1 MLQCLRP
8 QVQLLET
15 TVTKNEH
22 KTITK
27 PLPWKRFFYFR
38 PMNIPAF
45 LEKGDKVAIVAT
57 AKRLESDFSSGL
69 SQLEGWGL
77 NVIVGKNVNKQ
88 HGYFA
93 GTDEEK
99 VNDLQ
104 QALDDA
110 SIRAIIF
117 ARGGY
122 GTTRILE
129 QLDFTSYLTKPKW
142 LVGFSDLTSI
152 LLQSSA
158 LEIPCIHGAVA
169 VTIGRDQ
176 VSDDSLRDLLFG
188 RLNFD
193 YPLMQSSL
201 TCAGECSGKIVG
213 GNLSLVYESIG
224 AANEIETE
232 GNILFLEDVGEAK
245 YSIDRMM
252 NKLKRVGKLDGL
264 SGAIIGSFN
273 QISDGQ
279 SYFKESTE
287 EILLN
292 YLSPLNIPVGI
303 GLQAGHE
310 DRNYPLV
317 IGMDCNVKI
326 SSERL
331 SIEYLK

>member
-1 MLQCLRP
+1 
-8 QVQLLET
+8 
-15 TVTKNEH
+15 
-22 KTITK
+22 
-27 PLPWKRFFYFR
+27 
-38 PMNIPAF
+38 MNIPNF

-57 AKRLESDFSSGL
+57 AKRLERDFSGGL
-69 SQLEGWGL
+69 NKLKAWGL
-77 NVIVGKNVNKQ
+77 NVMVGKNVHNR

-93 GTDEEK
+93 GSDEEK
-99 VNDLQ
+99 VIDLQ
-104 QALDDA
+104 QALDDP
-110 SIRAIIF
+110 SIKAIIF

-129 QLDFTSYLTKPKW
+129 QLDFTSYFTKSKW

-158 LEIPCIHGAVA
+158 LEVPCIHGPVA
-169 VTIGRDQ
+169 ITIGRDE
-176 VSDDSLRDLLFG
+176 VSDHNLKDLLFG

-193 YPLMQSSL
+193 YPLIQSSL
-201 TCAGECSGKIVG
+201 TNAGECSGKIVG
-213 GNLSLVYESIG
+213 GNLSMVYESIG

-252 NKLKRVGKLDGL
+252 NKLRRVGKLDGL
-264 SGAIIGSFN
+264 SGAVIGSFN
-273 QISDGQ
+273 SISDDQ

-287 EILLN
+287 QILME
-292 YLSPLNIPVGI
+292 YLSPLNIPVAF

-310 DRNYPLV
+310 NRNYPLV
-317 IGMDCNVKI
+317 IGMDCNIKI

>member
-1 MLQCLRP
+1 
-8 QVQLLET
+8 
-15 TVTKNEH
+15 
-22 KTITK
+22 
-27 PLPWKRFFYFR
+27 
-38 PMNIPAF
+38 MNIPDF

-57 AKRLESDFSSGL
+57 AKRLESDFSGGL
-69 SQLEGWGL
+69 NELKTWGL
-77 NVIVGKNVNKQ
+77 NVTVGKNVHNQ

-93 GTDEEK
+93 GSDEER
-99 VNDLQ
+99 VIDLQ

-110 SIRAIIF
+110 SIKAIIF

-129 QLDFTSYLTKPKW
+129 QLDFTSYFTKPKW

-152 LLQSSA
+152 LLQASA
-158 LEIPCIHGAVA
+158 LEVPCIHGPVA
-169 VTIGRDQ
+169 ITIGRDE
-176 VSDDSLRDLLFG
+176 VSDHNLKDLLFG

-193 YPLMQSSL
+193 YPLIQSSL
-201 TCAGECSGKIVG
+201 TNAGECSGKIVG
-213 GNLSLVYESIG
+213 GNLSMVYESIG

-252 NKLKRVGKLDGL
+252 NKLRRIGKLDGL
-264 SGAIIGSFN
+264 SGAVIGSFN

-287 EILLN
+287 QILME
-292 YLSPLNIPVGI
+292 YLSPLNIPVAI
-303 GLQAGHE
+303 GLKAGHE
-310 DRNYPLV
+310 NGNYPLV

-331 SIEYLK
+331 SIEYFK

>member
-1 MLQCLRP
+1 
-8 QVQLLET
+8 
-15 TVTKNEH
+15 
-22 KTITK
+22 
-27 PLPWKRFFYFR
+27 
-38 PMNIPAF
+38 MNIPNF

-69 SQLEGWGL
+69 NKLEAWGL
-77 NVIVGKNVNKQ
+77 NVTVGKNVHNQ

-93 GTDEEK
+93 GSDEEK
-99 VNDLQ
+99 VHDLQ
-104 QALDDA
+104 QALNDP
-110 SIRAIIF
+110 SIKAIIF

-129 QLDFTSYLTKPKW
+129 ELDFTSYFTAPKW

-158 LEIPCIHGAVA
+158 LEVPCIHGPVA
-169 VTIGRDQ
+169 ITIGRDQ
-176 VSDDSLRDLLFG
+176 ETDDNLRDLLFG

-193 YPLMQSSL
+193 YTLMDSPL
-201 TCAGECSGKIVG
+201 TCVGECSGKITG
-213 GNLSLVYESIG
+213 GNLSMVYESIG

-232 GNILFLEDVGEAK
+232 GNILFLEDVGESK

-252 NKLKRVGKLDGL
+252 NKLRRVGKLDGL
-264 SGAIIGSFN
+264 SGAVIGSFN
-273 QISDGQ
+273 SISDDQ

-287 EILLN
+287 QILME
-292 YLSPLNIPVGI
+292 YLSPLSIPVAI
-303 GLQAGHE
+303 GFQAGHE
-310 DRNYPLV
+310 NRNYPLV

-331 SIEYLK
+331 SIEYFK